1 MHTMTA
7 VSDVVTDTLVIEPSR
22 GWRALDLREL
32 WKYRELLYI
41 FAWRD
46 LRVRYR
52 QTLLGALW
60 IGGQPL
66 ISMIIFTLIFH
77 RVAHFG
83 AEVPYPLFVF
93 SGLVI
98 WNFVANSISKA
109 GNSLI
114 GSSPLISKV
123 YFPRLIIPLSNVAS
137 ELVDFGV
144 AGILLV
150 AMMVHYRAHATAM
163 LLLFPVAIVVAT
175 LLAIGAGLWVA
186 ALNVEYR
193 DVRVVIPFVLQ
204 IGMYVTPIVY
214 PITAIPARYRAVAAL
229 NPMTGI
235 AQTFRATLF
244 GLPIPWAA
252 LAWSAFV
259 SLALVV
265 SGAYYFR
272 RMERFFADIL

>member
-1 MHTMTA
+1 
-7 VSDVVTDTLVIEPSR
+7 
-22 GWRALDLREL
+22 
-32 WKYRELLYI
+32 
-41 FAWRD
+41 
-46 LRVRYR
+46 
-52 QTLLGALW
+52 
-60 IGGQPL
+60 
-66 ISMIIFTLIFH
+66 
-77 RVAHFG
+77 
-83 AEVPYPLFVF
+83 
-93 SGLVI
+93 
-98 WNFVANSISKA
+98 
-109 GNSLI
+109 
-114 GSSPLISKV
+114 
-123 YFPRLIIPLSNVAS
+123 
-137 ELVDFGV
+137 
-144 AGILLV
+144 
-150 AMMVHYRAHATAM
+150 M
-163 LLLFPVAIVVAT
+163 LLLFPVAIVVAA